1 MKLGDSMRRRRK
13 GSGGRKKTGNQ
24 PDPTPNGAGSG
35 ESGSGDVSAAGAPEP
50 GRESAG
56 SGRFMRM
63 LPLAAALVFG
73 GGGVGYLFATTVLF
87 PAPEAPT
94 DLAGVPDL
102 SGLTLGAVPAR
113 LQGAGL
119 ELVGVDSVH
128 HPSLP
133 SGSILG
139 QSPLPGQMAMP
150 GGGVAVMVSRGPQ
163 ERPVPDV
170 MRIRADR
177 ALGVLEA
184 SGFIVD
190 VDTVDAMTPRGSVVA
205 VIPEAGEL
213 APVPSEVQ
221 LVISRG
227 PPMVLVPLLVG
238 RTEAE
243 ARVALD
249 SAGLVPGT
257 VLERFRFGLD
267 DGTVIQQEPAA
278 GAELEQGG
286 SVDLVVG
293 RSRGDESPN
302 DDSRDPD
309 PARF

>member
-1 MKLGDSMRRRRK
+1 
-13 GSGGRKKTGNQ
+13 
-24 PDPTPNGAGSG
+24 
-35 ESGSGDVSAAGAPEP
+35 
-50 GRESAG
+50 
-56 SGRFMRM
+56 M
-63 LPLAAALVFG
+63 LPLAALLVFG
-73 GGGVGYLFATTVLF
+73 GGGIGYLFATTVLF
-87 PAPEAPT
+87 PAADAPT

-102 SGLTLGAVPAR
+102 SGLTLGAAPAR
-113 LQGAGL
+113 LQGSGL
-119 ELVGVDSVH
+119 ALAEVDSVH
-128 HPSLP
+128 HPTVAA
-133 SGSILG
+133 GSILG
-139 QSPLPGQMAMP
+139 QSPLPGQLAIP
-150 GGGVAVMVSRGPQ
+150 GDSVSVMVSRGPQ

-184 SGFIVD
+184 SGFQVD
-190 VDTVDAMTPRGSVVA
+190 IDTVDAMTPRGSVVA

-238 RTEAE
+238 RTEME

-293 RSRGDESPN
+293 RSRGRES
-302 DDSRDPD
+302 DDGTARTPGPSR
-309 PARF
+309 F